1 MLNQDKVILMT
12 RMASYE
18 SGKGKQ
24 HLRIGR
30 YFRSDYVALSIIK
43 AIFSITISFIFGVA
57 IYVYYHFEEYMENI
71 YDMNFA
77 EMGREF
83 GKYYLILLVVYVA
96 ISYIVCM
103 AQYINA
109 RVNIGRYKSSLKKL
123 RRIDKAQ
130 KKTDEDYI

>member
-1 MLNQDKVILMT
+1 MT

-18 SGKGKQ
+18 SGKGKD

-30 YFRSDYVALSIIK
+30 YFRSDYVALSLIK

-57 IYVYYHFEEYMENI
+57 IYVYYHFEEYMANI
-71 YDMNFA
+71 YELDFL
-77 EMGREF
+77 ELGRQF

-123 RRIDKAQ
+123 RKINKAQ
-130 KKTDEDYI
+130 KED

>member
-83 GKYYLILLVVYVA
+83 GKYYLILLVIYVA

-103 AQYINA
+103 VQYINA

>member
-83 GKYYLILLVVYVA
+83 GKYYLILLVIYVA

>member
-18 SGKGKQ
+18 SGKGKD

-30 YFRSDYVALSIIK
+30 YFRSDFAALSIIK

-57 IYVYYHFEEYMENI
+57 IYVYYHFEEYMADI
-71 YDMNFA
+71 YELDFL
-77 EMGREF
+77 ELGKQF
-83 GKYYLILLVVYVA
+83 GKYYLILLVIYVA

-123 RRIDKAQ
+123 RKINKAQ
-130 KKTDEDYI
+130 KED

>member
-1 MLNQDKVILMT
+1 MLNQEKVILMT

-18 SGKGKQ
+18 SGKGKD

-30 YFRSDYVALSIIK
+30 YFRSDYVALSLIK

-57 IYVYYHFEEYMENI
+57 IYVYYHFEEYMANI
-71 YDMNFA
+71 YELDFL
-77 EMGREF
+77 ELGRQF

-123 RRIDKAQ
+123 RKINKAQ
-130 KKTDEDYI
+130 KED

>member
-83 GKYYLILLVVYVA
+83 GKYYLILLVIYVA
-96 ISYIVCM
+96 ISYIECM